1 MCLRVPVLVLPKV
14 VCRGGSCCWSSAEA
28 GSRLA
33 DAFSSVMAESGSH
46 GCYKPQNEE
55 NVDPPQT
62 YSSSLSTPEFSA
74 AGDSSLL
81 YTAWSVCGDDSK
93 QPAAPQMNVK
103 SRIQIERN
111 DYGSE
116 ADLYELVS
124 SILEEQDKS
133 QPYCAEGSCSSNF
146 KSVWSMNATRVTDHH
161 YLLSETKR
169 PFAAAVSQQSFY
181 SSESTSAAEKQYLQS
196 GNLAPQQ
203 KAEEC
208 YHGFPAADLEEQ
220 RLCASRND
228 CANCCN
234 MQANE
239 NMKTTP
245 VCQSYPCVKST
256 FTPPAAYLEA
266 IKDSGAD
273 AYSYRRE
280 NACPKGAD
288 AQLQQK
294 QAETLSQFQRCNEN
308 ADYGRYAEYS
318 HFTKAK
324 PTKSINCS
332 FQESKKIVSEMTE
345 ASSLDVE
352 PYSKLF
358 QFKSGTQR
366 KIETIPDQQNFTF
379 TKPAGLL
386 SEKQFANEPLFC
398 SDLGQKFEYGLNSL
412 TACPGNSD
420 CANGV
425 DKPQFS
431 KSDLQTPEYCKPLPL
446 LPNSANLSAGASV
459 RQAWMN
465 FQAKPAVPPQSP
477 SMVKLNNR
485 LSTLQKNSSLPN
497 DFLQLS
503 SSNVPL
509 NSNLSHKNCQ
519 DNSLFFSSLDFGFNA
534 SERAQSAA
542 LMEALAKTGE
552 ENLIEF
558 LSDKKLM
565 QPDRGSSA
573 QQLGTLE
580 NLNKH
585 CFQLK
590 PQSGHYGVEGQK
602 HSDRLLQN
610 AYQDS
615 VESQGQLNLRQGN
628 GGNSAVNPITQASGF
643 ANSCVMADWKHNHQ
657 LGSAAVPSRSAR
669 PFGRLVVP
677 LMESYSMFSSDSL
690 NCFYPYVNDLMCDV
704 PALGYQ
710 KQVKMHSGTARE
722 LRVKLEECYEQCRA
736 LEKERKETESALAK
750 SYPGKSIS
758 SNNNAPVPRLTSNSS
773 KVDRLIVDQLREQA
787 RVVTLLGKMERLR
800 SSPLHVNISTALDK
814 HLEVIRVVQMRR
826 KYEIVN
832 ASHRPKQGA
841 PRCQDDRDVL
851 ALVLA
856 ISEMSAATRRVRTTL
871 WCALHMSLPKP
882 AARQLLTAKA
892 LRERARP
899 EEKRT
904 KI

>member
-1 MCLRVPVLVLPKV
+1 MEPKV
-14 VCRGGSCCWSSAEA
+14 VCRGSSCCWSSAEA

-33 DAFSSVMAESGSH
+33 DVFSSVMAESGSH

-62 YSSSLSTPEFSA
+62 YSSSLSTPEYSA
-74 AGDSSLL
+74 PVDSSLL
-81 YTAWSVCGDDSK
+81 YTPWSVCGDDNK
-93 QPAAPQMNVK
+93 QSAAPQMNVK
-103 SRIQIERN
+103 SRVQTERN

-124 SILEEQDKS
+124 NILEEQDKS
-133 QPYCAEGSCSSNF
+133 QPYCAEGSCSSNL
-146 KSVWSMNATRVTDHH
+146 KSVWSMNATRITDHQ
-161 YLLSETKR
+161 YLLSETRR
-169 PFAAAVSQQSFY
+169 PVAAAVSQQSFY

-203 KAEEC
+203 KVEEC
-208 YHGFPAADLEEQ
+208 YHGFPATDLEEQ
-220 RLCASRND
+220 CLCTSRSD
-228 CANCCN
+228 RANCCN

-239 NMKTTP
+239 NIKTTP
-245 VCQSYPCVKST
+245 VCQNYPCVKNT
-256 FTPPAAYLEA
+256 FTPPAGYLEV

-280 NACPKGAD
+280 NACPKEAD

-294 QAETLSQFQRCNEN
+294 QAETLSQFHRCNEN

-352 PYSKLF
+352 PYTKLF

-379 TKPAGLL
+379 TKAAGLL
-386 SEKQFANEPLFC
+386 SEKQFANEPPFC
-398 SDLGQKFEYGLNSL
+398 SDLGQKLEYGLNSL

-431 KSDLQTPEYCKPLPL
+431 KSDLQNPEYCKPLPL
-446 LPNSANLSAGASV
+446 LPNSASLSAGANV

-465 FQAKPAVPPQSP
+465 FQTKPTVPPQSL
-477 SMVKLNNR
+477 SMVKLNNH
-485 LSTLQKNSSLPN
+485 LSTLQKNSSHPN

-509 NSNLSHKNCQ
+509 NSSLSHKNCQ
-519 DNSLFFSSLDFGFNA
+519 DNSLFFSSLDFGYNT

-542 LMEALAKTGE
+542 LMETLAKTGE

-573 QQLGTLE
+573 QQFGTIE

-590 PQSGHYGVEGQK
+590 PQSGHYDIEGQK
-602 HSDRLLQN
+602 HADRL
-610 AYQDS
+610 YQDS

-628 GGNSAVNPITQASGF
+628 GGNNAVNHTTHVQASGF
-643 ANSCVMADWKHNHQ
+643 ANSCVMGDWKHNHQ
-657 LGSAAVPSRSAR
+657 LGSAAIPSRSAR

-677 LMESYSMFSSDSL
+677 LMESYNMFSSESL

-704 PALGYQ
+704 AALGYQ

-773 KVDRLIVDQLREQA
+773 RVDRLIVDQLREQA

-814 HLEVIRVVQMRR
+814 HLEVIHVVQTRR

-841 PRCQDDRDVL
+841 PRCQDDRGHVTF
-851 ALVLA
+851 LVF
-856 ISEMSAATRRVRTTL
+856 
-871 WCALHMSLPKP
+871 KP
-882 AARQLLTAKA
+882 
-892 LRERARP
+892 
-899 EEKRT
+899 T
-904 KI
+904 KIIGIGFSATP

>member
-1 MCLRVPVLVLPKV
+1 MEPKV

-103 SRIQIERN
+103 PRIQIERN

-169 PFAAAVSQQSFY
+169 PLAAAVSQQSFY
-181 SSESTSAAEKQYLQS
+181 SSESTCAAEKQYLQS

-239 NMKTTP
+239 NIKTTP

-324 PTKSINCS
+324 PTKSISCS

-379 TKPAGLL
+379 TKAAGLL

-431 KSDLQTPEYCKPLPL
+431 KSDLQNPEYCKPLPL
-446 LPNSANLSAGASV
+446 LPNSANLSAGASG

-590 PQSGHYGVEGQK
+590 PQSGHYDVEGQK
-602 HSDRLLQN
+602 PSDRLLQN

-628 GGNSAVNPITQASGF
+628 GGNSAVSPTTQASSF

-657 LGSAAVPSRSAR
+657 LGSAAVPLRSAR

-841 PRCQDDRDVL
+841 PRCQDDRDVV

-892 LRERARP
+892 LWERARP

>member
-1 MCLRVPVLVLPKV
+1 MEPKV
-14 VCRGGSCCWSSAEA
+14 VCRGGSCCWSSTEA

-33 DAFSSVMAESGSH
+33 DVFSSVMAESGSH

-74 AGDSSLL
+74 PVDSSLL
-81 YTAWSVCGDDSK
+81 YTPWSVCGDDNK
-93 QPAAPQMNVK
+93 QPVVPQMNVK
-103 SRIQIERN
+103 SRIQTERN

-133 QPYCAEGSCSSNF
+133 QPYCAEGSCSSNL
-146 KSVWSMNATRVTDHH
+146 KSVWPINATRIADHH
-161 YLLSETKR
+161 NLLSETKR
-169 PFAAAVSQQSFY
+169 PAAAAVSQQSFY
-181 SSESTSAAEKQYLQS
+181 SSESTSAAEKQYLQNA
-196 GNLAPQQ
+196 NLAPQQ
-203 KAEEC
+203 KVEEC
-208 YHGFPAADLEEQ
+208 YHGFPATDLEEQ
-220 RLCASRND
+220 CLCTSRND
-228 CANCCN
+228 HANCCN

-239 NMKTTP
+239 NIKTTP
-245 VCQSYPCVKST
+245 MCQNYPCVKNT
-256 FTPPAAYLEA
+256 FSPTGYLEV

-288 AQLQQK
+288 AQLHQK
-294 QAETLSQFQRCNEN
+294 QAETLPQFHGCNEN
-308 ADYGRYAEYS
+308 ADYGRYSEYS

-324 PTKSINCS
+324 PTKSINCN
-332 FQESKKIVSEMTE
+332 FQESKKLVSEMTE

-352 PYSKLF
+352 PYTKLF

-366 KIETIPDQQNFTF
+366 KIEAIPDQQNFTF
-379 TKPAGLL
+379 TKAAGLL
-386 SEKQFANEPLFC
+386 SEKQFANEPPFC

-412 TACPGNSD
+412 PVCPGNSD

-431 KSDLQTPEYCKPLPL
+431 KSDLQNPEYCKPLPL
-446 LPNSANLSAGASV
+446 LPNSAALSAGASM

-465 FQAKPAVPPQSP
+465 FQTKPTVPSHSP
-477 SMVKLNNR
+477 SVVKLNNH
-485 LSTLQKNSSLPN
+485 LSTLQKNSSISN
-497 DFLQLS
+497 DFLPLS
-503 SSNVPL
+503 SSNIPL
-509 NSNLSHKNCQ
+509 NGNLSHKNCQ
-519 DNSLFFSSLDFGFNA
+519 DNSLFFSSLDFGYNT
-534 SERAQSAA
+534 SERAQPSA
-542 LMEALAKTGE
+542 LIEALAKTGE

-565 QPDRGSSA
+565 QPDRGCSA
-573 QQLGTLE
+573 QQFGTIE
-580 NLNKH
+580 NLNKQ

-590 PQSGHYGVEGQK
+590 PQSGHYDLEGQK
-602 HSDRLLQN
+602 HTDGLLQN
-610 AYQDS
+610 TYQDS

-628 GGNSAVNPITQASGF
+628 RGNNAANHTTHVQASSF
-643 ANSCVMADWKHNHQ
+643 ANSCVMGDWKHNAQ
-657 LGSAAVPSRSAR
+657 LGSGAVSSRSAR

-677 LMESYSMFSSDSL
+677 LMESYNMFSGDSL
-690 NCFYPYVNDLMCDV
+690 NCFYPYVNDMISDV

-710 KQVKMHSGTARE
+710 KQAKTHSGSARE

-736 LEKERKETESALAK
+736 LEKERKEAESALAK

-773 KVDRLIVDQLREQA
+773 RVDRLIVDQLREQA

-814 HLEVIRVVQMRR
+814 YLEVIRAVQTRR

-832 ASHRPKQGA
+832 ASHQQKQGA

-851 ALVLA
+851 ALALA
-856 ISEMSAATRRVRTTL
+856 VNEMSTATRHVRTSL
-871 WCALHMSLPKP
+871 WCALQVTLPKL
-882 AARQLLTAKA
+882 AAGQLLTAKT
-892 LRERARP
+892 LRERIRP

-904 KI
+904 KT

>member
-1 MCLRVPVLVLPKV
+1 MEPKV

-33 DAFSSVMAESGSH
+33 DVFSSVMAESGSH

-62 YSSSLSTPEFSA
+62 YSSSLSTPEYSA
-74 AGDSSLL
+74 TVDSSLL
-81 YTAWSVCGDDSK
+81 YTPWSVCGDDNK
-93 QPAAPQMNVK
+93 QPITPQMNVK
-103 SRIQIERN
+103 SRIQTERN

-124 SILEEQDKS
+124 NILEEQDKS
-133 QPYCAEGSCSSNF
+133 QPYCAEGSCSSNL
-146 KSVWSMNATRVTDHH
+146 KSVWPMNATRIADHH
-161 YLLSETKR
+161 NLLSETKR
-169 PFAAAVSQQSFY
+169 PVAAAVSQQSFY
-181 SSESTSAAEKQYLQS
+181 SSESTSAAEKQYLQ
-196 GNLAPQQ
+196 GANLAPQQ
-203 KAEEC
+203 KVEEC
-208 YHGFPAADLEEQ
+208 YHGFPVTDLEEQ
-220 RLCASRND
+220 CLCTSRND
-228 CANCCN
+228 HANCCN

-239 NMKTTP
+239 NIKTTP
-245 VCQSYPCVKST
+245 VCQNYPCVKNT
-256 FTPPAAYLEA
+256 FASPPGYLEV

-288 AQLQQK
+288 AQLHQK
-294 QAETLSQFQRCNEN
+294 QAETLPQFHGCNEN
-308 ADYGRYAEYS
+308 ADYGRYSEYS

-332 FQESKKIVSEMTE
+332 FQESKKLLSEVTE

-352 PYSKLF
+352 PYTKLF

-366 KIETIPDQQNFTF
+366 KIEAIPDQQNFTF
-379 TKPAGLL
+379 TKAAGLL
-386 SEKQFANEPLFC
+386 SEKQFANEPPFC

-412 TACPGNSD
+412 PASPGNGD

-431 KSDLQTPEYCKPLPL
+431 KSDLQNPDYCKPLPL
-446 LPNSANLSAGASV
+446 LSNSATLSAGANV

-465 FQAKPAVPPQSP
+465 FQTKPAVPSQSS
-477 SMVKLNNR
+477 SMVKLNNH
-485 LSTLQKNSSLPN
+485 LSTLQKNSSIPN
-497 DFLQLS
+497 DFLPLS

-509 NSNLSHKNCQ
+509 NGNLSHKNCQ
-519 DNSLFFSSLDFGFNA
+519 DNSLFFSSLDFDYNT

-542 LMEALAKTGE
+542 LIEALAKTGE

-565 QPDRGSSA
+565 QPDRGCSA
-573 QQLGTLE
+573 QQFGTIE

-590 PQSGHYGVEGQK
+590 PQSGHYDLEGQK
-602 HSDRLLQN
+602 HTDGLLQN
-610 AYQDS
+610 TYQDS

-628 GGNSAVNPITQASGF
+628 RGNNAVNHTTHVQASSF
-643 ANSCVMADWKHNHQ
+643 ANSCVVGDWKHNHQ
-657 LGSAAVPSRSAR
+657 LGSGAVPSRSAR

-677 LMESYSMFSSDSL
+677 LMESYNMFSSDSL
-690 NCFYPYVNDLMCDV
+690 NCFYPYANDMMSDV

-710 KQVKMHSGTARE
+710 KQTKTHSGSARE

-736 LEKERKETESALAK
+736 LEKERKEAESALAK

-773 KVDRLIVDQLREQA
+773 RVDRLIVDQLREQA

-814 HLEVIRVVQMRR
+814 YLEVIRVVQTRR

-832 ASHRPKQGA
+832 ASHQQKQGT

-851 ALVLA
+851 ALALA
-856 ISEMSAATRRVRTTL
+856 INKMSAATRHVRTSL
-871 WCALHMSLPKP
+871 WCALQVTLPKP
-882 AARQLLTAKA
+882 AAGQLLTAKT
-892 LRERARP
+892 LRERVRP

-904 KI
+904 KT

>member
-1 MCLRVPVLVLPKV
+1 MKTLPQCLQEYTLSSQQKFPVTLCPKYV
-14 VCRGGSCCWSSAEA
+14 VC
-28 GSRLA
+28 L
-33 DAFSSVMAESGSH
+33 FL
-46 GCYKPQNEE
+46 NEE

-62 YSSSLSTPEFSA
+62 YSSSLSTPEYSA
-74 AGDSSLL
+74 PVDSSLL
-81 YTAWSVCGDDSK
+81 YTPWSVCGDDNK
-93 QPAAPQMNVK
+93 QSAAPQMNVK
-103 SRIQIERN
+103 SRVQTERN

-124 SILEEQDKS
+124 NILEEQDKS
-133 QPYCAEGSCSSNF
+133 QPYCAEGSCSSNL
-146 KSVWSMNATRVTDHH
+146 KSVWSMNATRITDHQ
-161 YLLSETKR
+161 YLLSETRR
-169 PFAAAVSQQSFY
+169 PVAAAVSQQSFY

-203 KAEEC
+203 KVEEC
-208 YHGFPAADLEEQ
+208 YHGFPATDLEEQ
-220 RLCASRND
+220 CLCTSRSD
-228 CANCCN
+228 RANCCN

-239 NMKTTP
+239 NIKTTP
-245 VCQSYPCVKST
+245 VCQNYPCVKNT
-256 FTPPAAYLEA
+256 FTPPAGYLEV

-280 NACPKGAD
+280 NACPKEAD

-294 QAETLSQFQRCNEN
+294 QAETLSQFHRCNEN

-352 PYSKLF
+352 PYTKLF

-379 TKPAGLL
+379 TKAAGLL
-386 SEKQFANEPLFC
+386 SEKQFANEPPFC
-398 SDLGQKFEYGLNSL
+398 SDLGQKLEYGLNSL

-431 KSDLQTPEYCKPLPL
+431 KSDLQNPEYCKPLPL
-446 LPNSANLSAGASV
+446 LPNSASLSAGANV

-465 FQAKPAVPPQSP
+465 FQTKPTVPPQSL
-477 SMVKLNNR
+477 SMVKLNNH
-485 LSTLQKNSSLPN
+485 LSTLQKNSSHPN

-509 NSNLSHKNCQ
+509 NSSLSHKNCQ
-519 DNSLFFSSLDFGFNA
+519 DNSLFFSSLDFGYNT

-542 LMEALAKTGE
+542 LMETLAKTGE

-573 QQLGTLE
+573 QQFGTIE

-590 PQSGHYGVEGQK
+590 PQSGHYDIEGQK
-602 HSDRLLQN
+602 HADRL
-610 AYQDS
+610 YQDS

-628 GGNSAVNPITQASGF
+628 GGNNAVNHTTHVQASGF
-643 ANSCVMADWKHNHQ
+643 ANSCVMGDWKHNHQ
-657 LGSAAVPSRSAR
+657 LGSAAIPSRSAR

-677 LMESYSMFSSDSL
+677 LMESYNMFSSESL

-704 PALGYQ
+704 AALGYQ

-773 KVDRLIVDQLREQA
+773 RVDRLIVDQLREQA

-814 HLEVIRVVQMRR
+814 HLEVIHVVQTRR

-851 ALVLA
+851 ALALA
-856 ISEMSAATRRVRTTL
+856 ISEMSAATRHVRTSL
-871 WCALHMSLPKP
+871 WCALQVSLPKP

>member
-1 MCLRVPVLVLPKV
+1 MEPKV

>member
-1 MCLRVPVLVLPKV
+1 
-14 VCRGGSCCWSSAEA
+14 
-28 GSRLA
+28 
-33 DAFSSVMAESGSH
+33 MAESGSH